1 MRDTHVTKV
10 IRAGSA
16 NSLRTTVPRDIAKR
30 LGLEAGSALSWNVVS
45 GDDGPA
51 VKVSL
56 ITDAGAQAAP
66 AAGHA
71 PLRGAA
77 ETARMLKKALPQHA
91 DDLEKVAKGFESLD
105 RDFVEID
112 KSLDR
117 VRSAAEKFLDETGKR
132 EK

>member
-1 MRDTHVTKV
+1 MRDTYVTKV
-10 IRAGSA
+10 IQANSS
-16 NSLRTTVPRDIAKR
+16 NSLRTTVPRAIAER
-30 LGLEAGSALSWNVVS
+30 LGLEAGSALSWNVIPRDGGPVVEVS
-45 GDDGPA
+45 P
-51 VKVSL
+51 

-112 KSLDR
+112 ASLDR
-117 VRSAAEKFLDETGKR
+117 VRSAAEKFLSDTAKP
-132 EK
+132 KK